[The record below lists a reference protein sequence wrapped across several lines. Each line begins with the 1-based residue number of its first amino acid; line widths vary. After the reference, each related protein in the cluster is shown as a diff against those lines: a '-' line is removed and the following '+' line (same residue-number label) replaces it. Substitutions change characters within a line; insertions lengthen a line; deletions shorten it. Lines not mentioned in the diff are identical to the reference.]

1 MPGIAH
7 PDPHGDHEGRGT
19 EELRKHLPLTCF
31 RSAGLKI
38 QDHMHYDH
46 SEYTQRLQKVQLR
59 LPPGKT
65 TAVELFTRRRFRSEN
80 GVLTLESPT
89 ATTWFLEVE

>member
-59 LPPGKT
+59 LPPGIY
-65 TAVELFTRRRFRSEN
+65 
-80 GVLTLESPT
+80 
-89 ATTWFLEVE
+89 FLIGKVPAHHVVSLKRIR